1 MFEEIQ
7 RHGHK
12 DVVYVESLE
21 TAASHLKTILASNDI
36 LLTLGAGD
44 VWKVGEM
51 LLKEL

>member
-1 MFEEIQ
+1 LFEEIQ

-21 TAASHLKTILASNDI
+21 TAVSHLKTILASNDI

>member
-1 MFEEIQ
+1 MESFE
-7 RHGHK
+7 
-12 DVVYVESLE
+12 
-21 TAASHLKTILASNDI
+21 AAVLHLKTILASNDI